1 MCRMV
6 IVGIVVGLCGVSQAS
21 DKTARELHLIY
32 MRTKV
37 LKPYN
42 GPTDGRR
49 FPSMAAYD
57 TYRSPRQ
64 IRRSRQNDHR
74 RNWMHNRRMNRYYR
88 RRP

>member
-1 MCRMV
+1 MA
-6 IVGIVVGLCGVSQAS
+6 ILGIVIGLCGTAQAS
-21 DKTARELHLIY
+21 EATARELHLIS

-37 LKPYN
+37 LQPYN

-57 TYRSPRQ
+57 NYRSPRQ
-64 IRRSRQNDHR
+64 IRRFRQNNHR

-88 RRP
+88 R